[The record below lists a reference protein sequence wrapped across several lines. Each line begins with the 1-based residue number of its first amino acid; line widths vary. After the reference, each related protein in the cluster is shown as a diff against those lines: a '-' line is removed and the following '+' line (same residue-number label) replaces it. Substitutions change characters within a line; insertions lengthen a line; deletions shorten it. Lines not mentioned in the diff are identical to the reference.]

1 MRLVAINNLIM
12 VVKDHGEYKSEG
24 GIILPEPIA
33 SENMIEIPPPYTGTI
48 DSIGTPDGE
57 YEVGERIAFC
67 DMGGLYIKVDSVE
80 YVVINKEMIIG
91 KL

>member
-33 SENMIEIPPPYTGTI
+33 SENTGTI

>member
-33 SENMIEIPPPYTGTI
+33 SENMIEIAPPYT
-48 DSIGTPDGE
+48 
-57 YEVGERIAFC
+57 
-67 DMGGLYIKVDSVE
+67 
-80 YVVINKEMIIG
+80 
-91 KL
+91 